1 MNFPLQEYLLPW
13 IISNAVSLVLLFVCY
28 KWSRIGRY
36 LFSFVFLAASIVNT
50 LEAIRNPQTYVDAY
64 GKLAFFFYKDFIQ
77 GFFASHTTVIVLSIA
92 AGQFLISIFLFLGK
106 KFFIYGVL
114 GGIIF
119 LLAITPLGLGSA
131 FPATLL
137 MSAALAVLFVK
148 HRK

>member
-1 MNFPLQEYLLPW
+1 MNFPLEEYLFPW
-13 IISNAVSLVLLFVCY
+13 IISNVVSLALLFVCY

-36 LFSFVFLAASIVNT
+36 LFSFIFLAACIVNT
-50 LEAIRNPQTYVDAY
+50 LEAIGDPHTYVETY
-64 GKLAFFFYKDFIQ
+64 GKLAFFFYKDFIH
-77 GFFASHTTVIVLSIA
+77 GFFARHTTVIVLAIA
-92 AGQFLISIFLFLGK
+92 AGQLLISVFLFLGK
-106 KFFIYGVL
+106 KFFIYGVS

-137 MSAALAVLFVK
+137 MAAALAILFKK

>member
-1 MNFPLQEYLLPW
+1 MNFPLEEYLFPW
-13 IISNAVSLVLLFVCY
+13 IISNVVSLALLFACY

-36 LFSFVFLAASIVNT
+36 LFAFIFLAASVVNT
-50 LEAIRNPQTYVDAY
+50 FEAIRDPHTYVEVY
-64 GKLAFFFYKDFIQ
+64 GKLAFFFYKDFIY

-92 AGQFLISIFLFLGK
+92 AGQLLISVFLFLGK

-137 MSAALAVLFVK
+137 MVAALAVLFVK
-148 HRK
+148 YRK